1 MITKFN
7 EYNGIIDT
15 SGSMSNVVIDPFIN
29 DFVFKIEIYE
39 VDDFD
44 DMDYTGNVII
54 VNFSELKKLIDL
66 ELVVVKNEYIYLSK
80 NSDKIKE
87 FLELKRDT
95 KKYNL

>member
-29 DFVFKIEIYE
+29 DFVSKIEIYE

-44 DMDYTGNVII
+44 DSNYTGNVII

-87 FLELKRDT
+87 FLELERDT